1 MPTATVGITATRI
14 LAPNRNRTSIILNNL
29 DGNNAVGIIDDPTL
43 TYAQKSIQITGGAN
57 YAISLGSAIVGTS
70 RDGSPIYENQRW
82 VTGAWWLISSS
93 GNQEVSYQEI
103 FRCAIRV

>member
-1 MPTATVGITATRI
+1 MPTATVGTTATRV
-14 LAPNRNRTSIILNNL
+14 LAPNKNRTSIILNNL
-29 DGNNAVGIIDDPTL
+29 DGNNAVGIIDNPTL

-57 YAISLGSAIVGTS
+57 YSISLGSAIVGYEGGEAG
-70 RDGSPIYENQRW
+70 RRGRPIYENQRW

-103 FRCAIRV
+103 FR

>member
-1 MPTATVGITATRI
+1 MPTATVGTTATRI

-29 DGNNAVGIIDDPTL
+29 DGNNAVGIIDNPTL

-57 YAISLGSAIVGTS
+57 YSISLGNAIVGTNQ
-70 RDGSPIYENQRW
+70 DGSPIYENQRW

-93 GNQEVSYQEI
+93 GDQQISFQEI
-103 FRCAIRV
+103 FR

>member
-1 MPTATVGITATRI
+1 MPTATVGTTATRV

-29 DGNNAVGIIDDPTL
+29 DGNNAVGIIDNPTL

-57 YAISLGSAIVGTS
+57 YSISLGSAIVGYE
-70 RDGSPIYENQRW
+70 RDGTPIYENQRW

-103 FRCAIRV
+103 FR